1 MRQTKSCFPIMAIK
15 AVLSAISIFSPRGR
29 EKNAPLTDMA
39 CWADCADL
47 SKKRPVA
54 VADPQTPT
62 ASLRFAFFPLYVS
75 ILEDLRSTKLRR
87 FCVCVCVLW
96 RCRCSS
102 LCGRGALKRPIRHL
116 PDCWNVNAMALIIGF
131 CTSVRN
137 VQQLLPSYC
146 SAPAW
151 TLNRACPCLYK
162 HLHLNKDCS

>member
-1 MRQTKSCFPIMAIK
+1 MAIK

-75 ILEDLRSTKLRR
+75 ILEDLRSTELRR
-87 FCVCVCVLW
+87 FCVCVCVCIVAVPL
-96 RCRCSS
+96 
-102 LCGRGALKRPIRHL
+102 
-116 PDCWNVNAMALIIGF
+116 F
-131 CTSVRN
+131 QSVWEGGPEKADPSPAR
-137 VQQLLPSYC
+137 LLEC
-146 SAPAW
+146 
-151 TLNRACPCLYK
+151 
-162 HLHLNKDCS
+162 